1 MSSDETLDT
10 RRTNG
15 SRRMVT
21 NALTN
26 ARWYGEAGEGSDGI
40 EDFSPRRRAFN
51 ALVTGAVDGTLDGL
65 RRHWLGIVNGTLIA
79 FVGLAVLAPIGLSL
93 GITGP
98 STAIFDAYRIFCAQT
113 PSHSLFIGGYQM
125 CLCSRCLAIYSS
137 VLLGGLLLALV
148 RGQRDV
154 RALDWRFWLLAMVP
168 MALDGGTQ
176 LFGWRE
182 SNLGL
187 RLLTGVIF
195 GLATAWFMLP
205 QIENASG
212 PRPAEQTAIAGIAGR
227 ERRD

>member
-1 MSSDETLDT
+1 MERYETPNGNWP
-10 RRTNG
+10 RRT
-15 SRRMVT
+15 RVT
-21 NALTN
+21 AIGH
-26 ARWYGEAGEGSDGI
+26 WYAQF
-40 EDFSPRRRAFN
+40 EDDISPRRRAFN
-51 ALVTGAVDGTLDGL
+51 ALVTGAVDATVETL
-65 RRHWLGIVNGTLIA
+65 RNHWLAIVNGTLVA

-98 STAIFDAYRIFCAQT
+98 STAVFDAYRIFCAQT
-113 PSHSLFIGGYQM
+113 PSHSIFINGYQM

-148 RGQRDV
+148 RGHRDV

-182 SNLGL
+182 SNLAL
-187 RLLTGVIF
+187 RLLTGFIF

-205 QIENASG
+205 QIEGASG
-212 PRPAEQTAIAGIAGR
+212 PRVALQTSIAGR